1 MTKKM
6 LIAAL
11 RYQNQREVEMLQES
25 MHRQVRKSVEVQK
38 MPSVRVRPTLR
49 VEMKHRVMNCKLSTA
64 GKPASKAKRGEF
76 NLEQLNE
83 SVLKSLRDSKRSGL
97 GGQNR

>member
-1 MTKKM
+1 MQKKLEKEASEEHKAHCYVSKSSAGKTFTSRVQAENELSMTRKM

-25 MHRQVRKSVEVQK
+25 MQRQLRKCVEVQK

-49 VEMKHRVMNCKLSTA
+49 VEMKHRVMNCKL
-64 GKPASKAKRGEF
+64 
-76 NLEQLNE
+76 
-83 SVLKSLRDSKRSGL
+83 
-97 GGQNR
+97 